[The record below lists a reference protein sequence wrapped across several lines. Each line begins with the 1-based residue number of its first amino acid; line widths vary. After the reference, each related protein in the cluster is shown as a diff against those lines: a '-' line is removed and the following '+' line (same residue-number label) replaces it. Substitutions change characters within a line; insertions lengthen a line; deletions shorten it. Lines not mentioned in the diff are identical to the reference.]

1 MGAQKEMVK
10 LLTTKHPCKYRGK
23 EVVLRALS
31 YTDDLVVSSL
41 IQEVRSNLD
50 KYPELSEKSK
60 GPAQA
65 FALIFATLKLALH
78 HKEKGV
84 NLLPVFNSMDD
95 IFEASN
101 GKEALRQVKDVQ
113 PDAIVMDVL
122 MPECDGIE
130 ATRILKAINPQ
141 IKIIL
146 YSMYPEYKKA
156 ALSAGADA
164 FITKGDPSKTLVD
177 TIGSL
182 INPNSDSIS
191 NHMGEC

>member
-1 MGAQKEMVK
+1 MQKQFR
-10 LLTTKHPCKYRGK
+10 LLIVDDQPRSRQS
-23 EVVLRALS
+23 LSAL
-31 YTDDLVVSSL
+31 LV
-41 IQEVRSNLD
+41 IDFPQ
-50 KYPELSEKSK
+50 
-60 GPAQA
+60 
-65 FALIFATLKLALH
+65 I
-78 HKEKGV
+78 
-84 NLLPVFNSMDD
+84 D
-95 IFEASN
+95 IFEAIN
-101 GKEALRQVKDVQ
+101 GKEALRQVKVVQ

-164 FITKGDPSKTLVD
+164 FITKGEPSKTLVD

-191 NHMGEC
+191 NHMGECQPKEKP

>member
-1 MGAQKEMVK
+1 MQKQFR
-10 LLTTKHPCKYRGK
+10 LLIVDDQP
-23 EVVLRALS
+23 RARQSLNAL
-31 YTDDLVVSSL
+31 LV
-41 IQEVRSNLD
+41 IDFPQ
-50 KYPELSEKSK
+50 
-60 GPAQA
+60 
-65 FALIFATLKLALH
+65 I
-78 HKEKGV
+78 
-84 NLLPVFNSMDD
+84 D

-101 GKEALRQVKDVQ
+101 GKEALRQVKVVQ

-156 ALSAGADA
+156 AMSAGADA

-191 NHMGEC
+191 NRMGER

>member
-1 MGAQKEMVK
+1 MEKQFR
-10 LLTTKHPCKYRGK
+10 LLIVDDQP
-23 EVVLRALS
+23 RARQSLNAL
-31 YTDDLVVSSL
+31 LV
-41 IQEVRSNLD
+41 IDFPQ
-50 KYPELSEKSK
+50 
-60 GPAQA
+60 
-65 FALIFATLKLALH
+65 I
-78 HKEKGV
+78 
-84 NLLPVFNSMDD
+84 D

-122 MPECDGIE
+122 MPECDGIA

-164 FITKGDPSKTLVD
+164 FITKGKPTKTLVD
-177 TIGSL
+177 TIGFL

-191 NHMGEC
+191 NHMGESKSKEKP